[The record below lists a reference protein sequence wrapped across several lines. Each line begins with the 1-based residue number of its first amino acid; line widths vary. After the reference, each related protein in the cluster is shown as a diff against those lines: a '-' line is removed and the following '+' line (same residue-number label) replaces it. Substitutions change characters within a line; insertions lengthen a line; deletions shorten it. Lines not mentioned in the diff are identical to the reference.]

1 MRPLERGT
9 MASLPFTRSSASS
22 LTQDGVERVHFG
34 GCGYLG
40 LGHHPRVR
48 EALIEALGRYGLG
61 VAASR
66 ETSGNA
72 REHELCEEEIAAALG
87 LEAALL
93 CPGGSLANLALA
105 QALESDVRLAL
116 IDERAHPSL
125 FGAARAAG
133 MEIAVY
139 PHLDAARAREIA
151 APNASRGVAI
161 LTDGVFP
168 GVGIVAPLP
177 ELLRA
182 LPERGI
188 LCVDDAHGFGVLG
201 ERGRG
206 SLERHGLSDRRVVV
220 TLSLS
225 KALSCHGGAI
235 AGSRELVERVRAR
248 SPLWRT
254 STPIPPALAAA
265 ARAALRVLAEE
276 PQIRAALARNRA
288 RIAGTLAG
296 LGIPVPAE
304 PLPVFAFALDPPER
318 MAALHEQLWS
328 QSLLVPLVD
337 YPGGPVRDGGPW
349 FRLAVSAAHTE
360 YQVERLCAALER
372 ALAKARA

>member
-1 MRPLERGT
+1 
-9 MASLPFTRSSASS
+9 MASLPFTASSASS
-22 LTQDGVERVHFG
+22 LTQDGVERIHFG

-48 EALIEALGRYGLG
+48 EALALALGRYGVS

-72 REHELCEEEIAAALG
+72 REHELCEEEVAAALG
-87 LEAALL
+87 VEAALL
-93 CPGGSLANLALA
+93 CPSGSLANLALA
-105 QALESDVRLAL
+105 EAFQGDVRLAL
-116 IDERAHPSL
+116 LDERAHPSL

-133 MEIAVY
+133 METAVY
-139 PHLDAARAREIA
+139 PHLDAARAGEIA

-168 GVGIVAPLP
+168 GLGTVAPLP

-206 SLERHGLSDRRVVV
+206 SLERHGVSDRRVAI

-235 AGSRELVERVRAR
+235 AGSRELVERVRER

-265 ARAALRVLAEE
+265 ARAALRLLAEE
-276 PQIRAALARNRA
+276 PQIRATLARNSTRVA
-288 RIAGTLAG
+288 STLAE
-296 LGIPVPAE
+296 LGIAVPVE

-318 MAALHEQLWS
+318 MAALHEELRS
-328 QSLLVPLVD
+328 QGLLVPLVD
-337 YPGGPVRDGGPW
+337 YPGGPARDSGPW

-360 YQVERLCAALER
+360 DQVERLCDALER
-372 ALAKARA
+372 ALAKVRAP

>member
-1 MRPLERGT
+1 

-22 LTQDGVERVHFG
+22 LTQDGVERIHFG

-48 EALIEALGRYGLG
+48 KALIEALGRYGLG

-72 REHELCEEEIAAALG
+72 REHELCEEEIAESLG
-87 LEAALL
+87 VEAALL

-105 QALESDVRLAL
+105 EAFEGDVRLAL

-133 MEIAVY
+133 IETMVY
-139 PHLDAARAREIA
+139 PHLDAARAARLA
-151 APNASRGVAI
+151 AAHAERGVAI

-168 GVGIVAPLP
+168 GLGTLAPLP
-177 ELLRA
+177 ELLRG
-182 LPERGI
+182 LPERGW

-206 SLERHGLSDRRVVV
+206 SLEHHGVADGRVAV
-220 TLSLS
+220 TLSLAKS
-225 KALSCHGGAI
+225 LSCHGGAV

-248 SPLWRT
+248 SALWRT

-276 PQIRAALARNRA
+276 PQLRAALARNRA
-288 RIAGTLAG
+288 RIASTLAG
-296 LGIPVPAE
+296 LGIAVPTE

-318 MAALHEQLWS
+318 MAALHEELSS
-328 QSLLVPLVD
+328 QGLLVPLVD
-337 YPGGPVRDGGPW
+337 YPGGPARDGGPW

-360 YQVERLCAALER
+360 DQVERLCAALQR
-372 ALAKARA
+372 ALAKVRA